1 MVEEEASGMTKNLGI
16 KFLSL
21 AFAIMLWFF
30 VVGEEKAEIT
40 LSIPVELVNI
50 PSNLVVA
57 NDIPSTINVRVY
69 GPRSLIRAV
78 ATQGISRVID
88 LKGSIPGKILVH
100 ITPDSIP
107 LPAGIRVLRIN
118 PQNIEI
124 VLDHVLRKRVQV
136 KPVVIGKP
144 NKDFRVVSTVV
155 TPSELLV
162 VGPEKELIT
171 LKALKTL
178 PVDIE
183 GATSTIEQT
192 VALDLDNLH
201 ISPVDSGTVKVT
213 VQIAP
218 IIGKRRITHIPV
230 LTRGDKKLRFW
241 PKVVSALLEGPKVGL
256 RRLEPRDIL
265 VEIDSRTLEPGRHKV
280 SPEITIPKG
289 YTLKKMIPSKI
300 RVTVSGKKSGEGK
313 SGNP

>member
-1 MVEEEASGMTKNLGI
+1 MEEEAFGMTKNLGI
-16 KFLSL
+16 KILSL

-40 LSIPVELVNI
+40 ISIPVELVNI

-57 NDIPSTINVRVY
+57 NDIPSAIDVRVY

-88 LKGSIPGKILVH
+88 LKGSIPGKLLVH

-107 LPAGIRVLRIN
+107 LPTGIRVLRIN

-124 VLDHVLRKRVQV
+124 VLDHVLRKRVLV
-136 KPVVIGKP
+136 KPVIIGKP
-144 NKDFRVVSTVV
+144 NKDFKVVSTIV
-155 TPSELLV
+155 TPSELVV
-162 VGPEKELIT
+162 VGPEKELKD
-171 LKALKTL
+171 LKVLKTL

-201 ISPVDSGTVKVT
+201 ISPVDTGSVKVI
-213 VQIAP
+213 VKIAP
-218 IIGKRRITHIPV
+218 VSGERRITHIPV
-230 LTRGDKKLRFW
+230 LARGNKKFRFW
-241 PKVVSALLEGPKVGL
+241 PKVVSAILKGPKVGL

-280 SPEITIPKG
+280 LPEITVPKG
-289 YTLKKMIPSKI
+289 YTLKKMIPEKI
-300 RVTVSGKKSGEGK
+300 TVTVSGNKTSEQRSKM
-313 SGNP
+313 P